1 MTDWLEITGKTA
13 LVTGAAL
20 RLGRF
25 IALAL
30 ARGGA
35 SVAVHYRSSETE
47 AESLAGEIR
56 AMGAEAWTFQADLT
70 RPEDAARL
78 VDRAVEATGGLDF
91 LVNSA
96 SIFHETG
103 FDGATARAVHE
114 NVDVNALSPLY
125 AARAFA
131 AQGRPGAVVNLLDT
145 MIADYDRKHVPYHL
159 SKRMLFTLTRMMA
172 VEFAPS
178 IRVNAVAPG
187 LVLPPPGKDRAYLE
201 GLAHTNPLNRFG
213 SGDGVAQAV
222 LFLLRSGFV
231 TGQVI
236 YVDGGRRLK
245 GSMYG

>member
-1 MTDWLEITGKTA
+1 MTDWLELRGQTA

-30 ARGGA
+30 AREGV

-47 AESLAGEIR
+47 AEALADEIR
-56 AMGAEAWTFQADLT
+56 GLGAGAWTFQADLA
-70 RPEDAARL
+70 RPEDAGLL
-78 VDRAVEATGGLDF
+78 VNRAVEETGGLDI

-96 SIFHETG
+96 GIFPETDFSG
-103 FDGATARAVHE
+103 TTAAAVHE
-114 NVDVNALSPLY
+114 NVDINALSPLY

-131 AQGRPGAVVNLLDT
+131 AQGRPGSVVNLLDT

-159 SKRMLFTLTRMMA
+159 SKRMLFTLTRIMA

-187 LVLPPPGKDRAYLE
+187 LVLPPPGKDQSYLE

-236 YVDGGRRLK
+236 YVDGGRRLR
-245 GSMYG
+245 GGMYG